1 MKSNIAISNLIS
13 LIMVLV
19 SGIIIGCWGAKG

>member
-1 MKSNIAISNLIS
+1 MKNNITIINLIG
-13 LIMVLV
+13 LILILV